1 MSPQPESIL
10 LYRYLPAEAA
20 IKTIES
26 HSFRVSRLLE
36 LNDPFE
42 WSPGL
47 ESIQPEALDLA
58 RWCMARFLDELN
70 EKMGI
75 ISFSSVVRDPILWS
89 HYADAHRGVAIEV
102 SCLIDESLHKVEYT
116 NSRPVI
122 PSRCIHDPVAH
133 EKELLQILQKY
144 FRQKSPSWSYE
155 NEYRAVASLA
165 SCRPCGGM
173 FQLNIPDNFVTRVIL
188 GVRSSTSPTYVR
200 RALQMNGFPNVQ
212 LVKATQNLRTYDID
226 LLAEP

>member
-1 MSPQPESIL
+1 MSHQPESIL
-10 LYRYLPAEAA
+10 LYRYLPAESA

-47 ESIQPEALDLA
+47 EGIQPEALDLA
-58 RWCMARFLDELN
+58 RWCMARVLEGLN

-102 SCLIDESLHKVEYT
+102 SYLIDESLHKVEYT

-122 PSRCIHDPVAH
+122 PSHCIHDPVAH
-133 EKELLQILQKY
+133 EAELLQILQKY

-165 SCRPCGGM
+165 SCQPSGGM
-173 FQLNIPDNFVTRVIL
+173 FRLKIPDNFVTRVIL

-200 RALQMNGFPNVQ
+200 RALEMNGFPNVRVVSAIQ
-212 LVKATQNLRTYDID
+212 SLRTYDIEF
-226 LLAEP
+226 LAEP

>member
-1 MSPQPESIL
+1 MSSRSKSIL

-47 ESIQPEALDLA
+47 DGIQPEALDLA
-58 RWCMARFLDELN
+58 RWCMARFLENLN
-70 EKMGI
+70 ESMGI

-89 HYADAHRGVAIEV
+89 HYADAHRGMVIEV
-102 SCLIDESLHKVEYT
+102 SYLIDESLHKVEYT
-116 NSRPVI
+116 NSRPII
-122 PSRCIHDPVAH
+122 PSHCIRDPVAH
-133 EKELLQILQKY
+133 GTEIIQILEKHY
-144 FRQKSPSWSYE
+144 RQKSPSWSYE

-165 SCRPCGGM
+165 LCQPCGGM
-173 FQLNIPDNFVTRVIL
+173 FLLKIPENFVTRVIL
-188 GVRSSTSPTYVR
+188 GVRSSTSPTYVQ
-200 RALQMNGFPNVQ
+200 RALEMNGFPNVRVVRAAQ
-212 LVKATQNLRTYDID
+212 SLRTYDIE
-226 LLAEP
+226 LVAEP